1 VTPKQIDIF
10 GAGDFS
16 PTKKEKKKAKNKK
29 GGAKKRRGAK
39 KAPML
44 IDSYDASAGGTAKPP
59 AKTLFEVT
67 ARYSAVAVESSRGLT
82 VSSAPQLEKTPPKK
96 IYTVSEITR
105 KIKSL
110 VEEPCREIWISGEV
124 TDFKNQS
131 GKHFYFSLKDEQKN
145 KIRAI
150 IFNAASRKI
159 PFELKDGLELV
170 CRGDID
176 VYGPGGYYSILID
189 FCEPKGIGAL
199 QLAFEQ
205 LKKKLLAE
213 GLFSSERKKRIPF
226 LPKKIGVVTSST
238 GAAVRDII
246 NVLTRRFPNVEILL
260 KPVKVQGEGSAAEI
274 AEGISTLNER
284 DDIDV
289 MIVGRGGG
297 SIEDLW
303 AFNEEVVARAIAAS
317 RIPVISAV
325 GHEIDTTISDMVA
338 DVRAATPSAAAEI
351 AIRVKAELI
360 AMLEEKKRQLSFA
373 LRQSLER
380 RTQEL
385 AKLAQRIPDLRR
397 RFPDMLRATDSLRRS
412 MLIAVE
418 RLMERRLQSVAK
430 LASNLDHLSPL
441 AVLGKGYSVVESSDG
456 RIVRSAGSLKCGD
469 SLKIR
474 FVDGFANTRVEKVGR

>member
-1 VTPKQIDIF
+1 MTLKQIDIF

-16 PTKKEKKKAKNKK
+16 PLKKEKKQAKGKK
-29 GGAKKRRGAK
+29 GTSKKRRGAK

-44 IDSYDASAGGTAKPP
+44 IDSYDASAGGAAKPP
-59 AKTLFEVT
+59 AKAPFEV
-67 ARYSAVAVESSRGLT
+67 AAHDSAVSAGSSRDLS
-82 VSSAPQLEKTPPKK
+82 VSSDPQTGKTPSRK
-96 IYTVSEITR
+96 IYTVGEITR

-124 TDFKNQS
+124 TDFKNQN
-131 GKHFYFSLKDEQKN
+131 GRHFYFSLKDEQKN

-170 CRGDID
+170 CHGDID
-176 VYGPGGYYSILID
+176 VYGPGGYYSVVID

-213 GLFSSERKKRIPF
+213 GLFSLERKRRIPF
-226 LPKKIGVVTSST
+226 LPKKIGVVTSPT

-260 KPVKVQGEGSAAEI
+260 KPVKVQGEGSAVEI
-274 AEGISTLNER
+274 AEGIAALNER

-351 AIRVKAELI
+351 AIPVKAELV
-360 AMLEEKKRQLSFA
+360 AMLSEKKRQLSFA

-385 AKLAQRIPDLRR
+385 TKLAHRMPDLRR
-397 RFPDMLRATDSLRRS
+397 RFPDMLRAADALRRS

-418 RLMERRLQSVAK
+418 RLMERHSQSIAK

-456 RIVRSAGSLKCGD
+456 RVVRSAVSLKCGD
-469 SLKIR
+469 SVKVR
-474 FVDGFANTRVEKVGR
+474 FADGFAKARVEKVGR